1 VAARD
6 PIGRFIR
13 GLLQA
18 AALACLASVLTPQ
31 SSAIAAP
38 PSVTVSSPANGAL
51 GNDRTPDFAG
61 VADVEA
67 GPVTLRIYA
76 GTSPEGT
83 ALQKPST
90 SLFSPEGAWT
100 LHPTIPLADGVYTA
114 QASQTNAAMQTGS
127 SPPVTFTVDTA
138 APLVTLD
145 PPEPT
150 PGATAPAFTGSA
162 SDTRPVTV
170 EIFAGS
176 EETLVSTAAAAGT
189 GARWRSSDA
198 SPPLAVGQYTAIAF
212 QESSLTGNPEGRS
225 QGMPFAIRSA
235 PPPPS
240 FLATANGTLALA
252 GKPIE
257 AVRPA
262 SLMAPFPVVR
272 IAWAQERNGITLRLL
287 RVQQTP
293 AGAQVRV
300 RCTGRGCP
308 AQALRRTTLS
318 GPRGVEPLT
327 FRSLQRHLGFGAVLQ
342 LFVSKPG
349 QIGKY
354 TRFTVRRGRLP
365 ERVDTCLDP
374 AGVRPLACPR
384 A

>member
-6 PIGRFIR
+6 PIGRFIS

-18 AALACLASVLTPQ
+18 AVLACLASVLALQ

-38 PSVTVSSPANGAL
+38 PSVTISSPANGAL
-51 GNDRTPDFAG
+51 GNDRTPNFAG
-61 VADVEA
+61 MADVEA
-67 GPVTLRIYA
+67 GPVTVRIYA

-83 ALQKPST
+83 VLQKPST
-90 SLFSPEGAWT
+90 SLLSPEGAWS
-100 LHPTIPLADGVYTA
+100 LHVTADLADGVYTA

-127 SPPVTFTVDTA
+127 SPPVIFTVDTA
-138 APLVTLD
+138 APIVSLD

-150 PGATAPAFTGSA
+150 PGVTAPAFTGSA

-170 EIFAGS
+170 EIFAGA

-198 SPPLAVGQYTAIAF
+198 SPPLAVGQYIAIAF

-225 QGMPFAIRSA
+225 ESVPFAIRSA
-235 PPPPS
+235 PPPPG
-240 FLATANGTLALA
+240 FLAAANGTPALA

-257 AVRPA
+257 PLRAA

-272 IAWAQERNGITLRLL
+272 IAWAQDRKGITLRLL
-287 RVQQTP
+287 RVQQAP

-308 AQALRRTTLS
+308 PQALRRTTLPS
-318 GPRGVEPLT
+318 PRGVEPVT

-374 AGVRPLACPR
+374 TGVKPLACPP

>member
-1 VAARD
+1 VAARE
-6 PIGRFIR
+6 PFGRFIS

-18 AALACLASVLTPQ
+18 AVLACLAGALVPQ
-31 SSAIAAP
+31 SSALAAP
-38 PSVTVSSPANGAL
+38 PSVTISSPADGAV
-51 GNDRTPDFAG
+51 GNDRNPHFAG

-76 GTSPEGT
+76 GTSAEGT
-83 ALQKPST
+83 VLQKLST
-90 SLFSPEGAWT
+90 SLLSPGGAWS
-100 LHPTIPLADGVYTA
+100 LHLTTALGDGVYTA
-114 QASQTNAAMQTGS
+114 QAGQTNAAMQTGS

-138 APLVTLD
+138 APIVSLD
-145 PPEPT
+145 PLEPA
-150 PGATAPAFTGSA
+150 PGVTAPAFTGSA

-170 EIFAGS
+170 EIFAGA

-225 QGMPFAIRSA
+225 QGVPFAIRPA

-240 FLATANGTLALA
+240 FLASANGAVALA

-257 AVRPA
+257 PLQPP

-272 IAWAQERNGITLRLL
+272 IAWAQDRTGITLRLL

-308 AQALRRTTLS
+308 PRALRRTTLS
-318 GPRGVEPLT
+318 SPRGVEPIT

-374 AGVRPLACPR
+374 AGVKPLACPP